1 LLFISQGILSK
12 HPPEAK
18 FQSARSS
25 NPLELDFIGI
35 LPHIHAVVERRAPGK
50 HVYVSAHSF
59 ENMPIKVAIVDDDE
73 GIRSSLATLIRRA
86 SALRLSGDYPDAET
100 ALKEIPRR
108 PPDVVLMDINLPG
121 IKGVECVRQ
130 LKSALPSVQFLM
142 LTVYEDSDSLFN
154 SFKAGAS
161 GYLLK
166 RTASARLLEAIH
178 DVHAGGSPMTPQL
191 ARRVVQY
198 FTRTPGDDSSVA
210 KLTPGERDFLDQL
223 AAGYAYKEMANR
235 MNISIDTVRSYVRTV
250 YEKLHVHS
258 RTEAVVK
265 YLRG

>member
-1 LLFISQGILSK
+1 MAISVSIVEDNDKLRGTLARVIARAEGFRCASDYGSAE
-12 HPPEAK
+12 EAL
-18 FQSARSS
+18 A
-25 NPLELDFIGI
+25 G
-35 LPHIHAVVERRAPGK
+35 LPK
-50 HVYVSAHSF
+50 
-59 ENMPIKVAIVDDDE
+59 IK
-73 GIRSSLATLIRRA
+73 
-86 SALRLSGDYPDAET
+86 
-100 ALKEIPRR
+100 
-108 PPDVVLMDINLPG
+108 PDVVLMDINLPG
-121 IKGVECVRQ
+121 MNGVECVRQ
-130 LKSALPSVQFLM
+130 LKTTLPRTQFLM

-154 SFKAGAS
+154 SLKAGAS

-191 ARRVVQY
+191 ARRLVQ
-198 FTRTPGDDSSVA
+198 FFSKPVGDSSSLA
-210 KLTPGERDFLDQL
+210 RLAPGEKEFLDQL
-223 AAGYAYKEMANR
+223 AKGYAYKEIADR

>member
-1 LLFISQGILSK
+1 MMPAPASSCGCG
-12 HPPEAK
+12 PP
-18 FQSARSS
+18 
-25 NPLELDFIGI
+25 LV
-35 LPHIHAVVERRAPGK
+35 LPVLAHAVAGV
-50 HVYVSAHSF
+50 
-59 ENMPIKVAIVDDDE
+59 NDMQIKVAIVDDDE

-86 SALRLSGDYPDAET
+86 PTLRLAGEFPDAET

-121 IKGVECVRQ
+121 LNGVECVRQ
-130 LKSALPSVQFLM
+130 LKAALPATQFLM

-166 RTASARLLEAIH
+166 RTAPARLLEAIL
-178 DVHAGGSPMTPQL
+178 DVHSGGSPMTPQL
-191 ARRVVQY
+191 ARRVVQ
-198 FTRTPGDDSSVA
+198 FFSPSSAEGSPVS
-210 KLTPGERDFLDQL
+210 KLTPGEREFLDQL
-223 AAGYAYKEMANR
+223 ANGYAYKEIADR
-235 MNISIDTVRSYVRTV
+235 MKISIDTVRSYVRTV

>member
-1 LLFISQGILSK
+1 MQ
-12 HPPEAK
+12 
-18 FQSARSS
+18 
-25 NPLELDFIGI
+25 
-35 LPHIHAVVERRAPGK
+35 
-50 HVYVSAHSF
+50 
-59 ENMPIKVAIVDDDE
+59 IKVAIVDDDE
-73 GIRSSLATLIRRA
+73 GIRGSLAALIRRGTA
-86 SALRLSGDYPDAET
+86 FRLAGEYPDAES
-100 ALKEIPRR
+100 ALREIPSH

-130 LKSALPSVQFLM
+130 LKAQLPGVQFLM

-154 SFKAGAS
+154 SLKAGAS

-166 RTASARLLEAIH
+166 RTASSRLLEAIR
-178 DVHAGGSPMTPQL
+178 DVHSGGAPMTPQL
-191 ARRVVQY
+191 ARRVVQ
-198 FTRTPGDDSSVA
+198 FFSAPAKKVSPVA
-210 KLTPGERDFLDQL
+210 ALTPGEREFLEQL
-223 AAGYAYKEMANR
+223 ANGYAYKEIADR

>member
-1 LLFISQGILSK
+1 M
-12 HPPEAK
+12 
-18 FQSARSS
+18 SAG
-25 NPLELDFIGI
+25 LD
-35 LPHIHAVVERRAPGK
+35 HDM
-50 HVYVSAHSF
+50 S
-59 ENMPIKVAIVDDDE
+59 IKVAIVDDDE
-73 GIRSSLATLIRRA
+73 GIRTSLAAMIRRTP
-86 SALRLSGDYPDAET
+86 ALRLAGDYADAES
-100 ALKEIPRR
+100 ALKEIPDR

-121 IKGVECVRQ
+121 MKGYDCVRQ
-130 LKSALPSVQFLM
+130 LKAVVPKVQFLM

-154 SFKAGAS
+154 SLKAGAS

-166 RTASARLLEAIH
+166 RTASVRLLEAIR

-191 ARRVVQY
+191 ARRVVQ
-198 FTRTPGDDSSVA
+198 FFASPAEGDAQLSR
-210 KLTPGERDFLDQL
+210 LTTGEKDFLDQL
-223 AAGYAYKEMANR
+223 AKGYAYKEIGDR

>member
-1 LLFISQGILSK
+1 VNVGL
-12 HPPEAK
+12 
-18 FQSARSS
+18 
-25 NPLELDFIGI
+25 
-35 LPHIHAVVERRAPGK
+35 VEI
-50 HVYVSAHSF
+50 
-59 ENMPIKVAIVDDDE
+59 MQIKVAIVDDDE
-73 GIRSSLATLIRRA
+73 GIRTSLAALIRRA
-86 SALRLSGDYPDAET
+86 PALRFAGDYADAET
-100 ALKEIPRR
+100 ALKEIPRH
-108 PPDVVLMDINLPG
+108 PPHVVLMDINLPG
-121 IKGVECVRQ
+121 MKGVECVRQ
-130 LKSALPSVQFLM
+130 LKASLPTVQFLM

-191 ARRVVQY
+191 ARRVVQH
-198 FTRTPGDDSSVA
+198 FTVPAADNSPVSR
-210 KLTPGERDFLDQL
+210 LTAGEREFLDQL
-223 AAGYAYKEMANR
+223 ANGYAYKEIAGR